1 MAALANP
8 SWAQPAT
15 TTRPGGN
22 RVIAFSQ
29 PRLQDAT
36 DGPGDFVAPDV
47 FTVQPGGGGTRRLT
61 HDGDSSTPAFSPDG
75 RSLVAAGAGAGP
87 LHLIAFP
94 GGALRDRDGGGSTGT
109 SSSSPSWQPVAR

>member
-15 TTRPGGN
+15 ATMPGGHGM
-22 RVIAFSQ
+22 IAFSQ
-29 PRLQDAT
+29 PRFQDAP

-75 RSLVAAGAGAGP
+75 RSLVEAGAVAGP
-87 LHLIAFP
+87 RQIIAFP
-94 GGALRDRDGGGSTGT
+94 GGALRDRGGSTGT